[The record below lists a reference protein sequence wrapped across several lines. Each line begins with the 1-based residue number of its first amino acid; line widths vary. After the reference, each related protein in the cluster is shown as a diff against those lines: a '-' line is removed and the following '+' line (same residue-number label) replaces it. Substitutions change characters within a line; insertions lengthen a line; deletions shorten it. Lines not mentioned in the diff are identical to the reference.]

1 MTTLTQ
7 LRLLWWRKMLE
18 TLRNPIWVVMGLTTP
33 LLYLVCFA
41 PVLDSLA
48 GAPGFRHGSV
58 LDTFLPGIL
67 ALMAFTAGTGA
78 GWLVIA
84 ELQTGVVERLQVT
97 PVRRLPLL
105 AGPVLRDIVTFLVP
119 AGVVIG
125 VSLPLDYHPD
135 ALGTVVLLGLLC
147 LVVATTSAWSAAL
160 GFTLRDI
167 GGLAA
172 VVTGLQLPLV
182 LLSGILLPLS
192 LAPGWLRAVAHAD
205 PLYYVVR
212 AARDLSHGAVGNA
225 SVAVGCLVMVVL
237 TAVTLTWA
245 VRAYRTDQ

>member
-1 MTTLTQ
+1 
-7 LRLLWWRKMLE
+7 
-18 TLRNPIWVVMGLTTP
+18 
-33 LLYLVCFA
+33 
-41 PVLDSLA
+41 
-48 GAPGFRHGSV
+48 
-58 LDTFLPGIL
+58 
-67 ALMAFTAGTGA
+67 
-78 GWLVIA
+78 
-84 ELQTGVVERLQVT
+84 
-97 PVRRLPLL
+97 
-105 AGPVLRDIVTFLVP
+105 VLRDIVTFLVP

-125 VSLPLDYHPD
+125 VSVPLDYHPD

-245 VRAYRTDQ
+245 VRAYRTGP